1 MTPNRILA
9 NITALLAGL
18 LLFAAPLAADEHGE
32 APDGPLL
39 TALLHSFLAGA
50 SRDDLEAHNRFW
62 SDRLVYTSSAGER
75 YGKAEIL
82 AGVEKGEG
90 GARSVYSAE
99 DIRIQQYG
107 DTAVVAFRLVAR
119 PLAPGGETVSYFNT
133 GTFAREDGLW
143 RAVAW
148 QATRIP
154 DAG

>member
-1 MTPNRILA
+1 MYPNRILV
-9 NITALLAGL
+9 NIIALLAGL

-50 SRDDLEAHNRFW
+50 SQNDPEAHGRFW

-75 YGKAEIL
+75 FGKAEIM
-82 AGVEKGEG
+82 AGLEGAEGE
-90 GARSVYSAE
+90 AQSVYSAE

-119 PLAPGGETVSYFNT
+119 PLAPGGETVFYFNT
-133 GTFAREDGLW
+133 GTFTREDGLW

-154 DAG
+154 ANG